1 MKRYGLLLFTLLLIG
16 FCRIALAESPTVN
29 RDASPP
35 ADPVS
40 GQLFPPEV
48 VMRHQREIAL
58 SDEQRGVIQ
67 REMERTQQDMNRLA
81 WDLAAARER
90 LVAALAGANVDE
102 RRSIELANAVMEL
115 ETRVKRT
122 HLTLLI
128 RIKNQLRSEQQRRL
142 RELR

>member
-1 MKRYGLLLFTLLLIG
+1 MKRYGLLLFALLLVG
-16 FCRIALAESPTVN
+16 CYRAALAESPAANVN
-29 RDASPP
+29 TSPST
-35 ADPVS
+35 DPITA
-40 GQLFPPEV
+40 QLFPPDL

-58 SDEQRGVIQ
+58 SDEQRAAIRRDV
-67 REMERTQQDMNRLA
+67 ERAQLDMGRLS

-90 LVAALAGANVDE
+90 LVAILAGASIDE
-102 RRSIELANAVMEL
+102 RRALELANAVMEL

-128 RIKNQLRSEQQRRL
+128 RIKNHLRPEQQNRL